1 MYTELEIDNSCDFDD
16 GGGDKP
22 LIQELDLDDVVSQV
36 PPELVEQEHPTLPES
51 ASPEPALNL
60 QEETAEIVFNIGN
73 NFSIINS
80 LLTGINIIG
89 QSRPQADRIPQE
101 GMWM

>member
-16 GGGDKP
+16 GGGGDES

-51 ASPEPALNL
+51 ASPEPALTL

-73 NFSIINS
+73 NFSNS

-89 QSRPQADRIPQE
+89 RSRPQADRIPWE
-101 GMWM
+101 GVWM